1 MNQQPAKSI
10 VFPGII
16 FLFIGLNFCI
26 VAITVIAAGRNPS
39 SFAIEPDY
47 DRKALRWEETAQQLR
62 QNQRLAWTITIDRAD
77 ASTLAV
83 TITDA
88 AGRPLD
94 SATITAEAFHHAHAR
109 DKMITTLTP
118 TSPGQY
124 TGTFAATTPGLWEF
138 HFTVQRGPQKLTQ
151 TLTRTLAPQTPPLA
165 TEPHP

>member
-1 MNQQPAKSI
+1 LPSPLSP
-10 VFPGII
+10 PG
-16 FLFIGLNFCI
+16 
-26 VAITVIAAGRNPS
+26 ATHPPSPS
-39 SFAIEPDY
+39 SLIT
-47 DRKALRWEETAQQLR
+47 TAR
-62 QNQRLAWTITIDRAD
+62 PCAGKKPPSNSDRAD
-77 ASTLAV
+77 AGTLAV

-94 SATITAEAFHHAHAR
+94 SATISAEAFHHAHAR
-109 DKMITTLTP
+109 DKVTTTLTP

-138 HFTVQRGPQKLTQ
+138 HFTVQRGPQTLTQ